1 MSVSTKIMKRKLA
14 IIASG
19 IVVGVGAI
27 AVAPIQALPI
37 FGTESD
43 HELSDITDETVGLSF
58 HQQNV
63 LGGISYN
70 LGLSFDGSDLLNNPD
85 EMARLYDGDSV
96 DPNSPPE
103 PGMMTYSKDG
113 CSVDAG
119 CALKAIGLV
128 NSLKCA
134 ASGTDPEAWATC
146 LQDTDYD
153 AYMAAT
159 ACTWGSC
166 PGFSLAEQGVYACTE
181 PTGLN
186 VLAAFN

>member
-43 HELSDITDETVGLSF
+43 HELSDITDGTVGTSDEQKNTLTMLSF
-58 HQQNV
+58 
-63 LGGISYN
+63 N

-85 EMARLYDGDSV
+85 EMTRLYDGDSV

-128 NSLKCA
+128 NTLKCA
-134 ASGTDPEAWATC
+134 ASGEDLEAWATC

-166 PGFSLAEQGVYACTE
+166 PGFALAEDGIYACSE
-181 PTGLN
+181 PSGLN
-186 VLAAFN
+186 VLAALN

>member
-1 MSVSTKIMKRKLA
+1 MKRRLA

-43 HELSDITDETVGLSF
+43 HELSDITDGTVGLSF
-58 HQQNV
+58 DQRNV
-63 LGGISYN
+63 LGGVSMN
-70 LGLSFDGSDLLNNPD
+70 LGLSFDGSDLLKNPD
-85 EMARLYDGDSV
+85 EMSGLYDGDSV

-103 PGMMTYSKDG
+103 AGMLTYSKDG

-128 NSLKCA
+128 NTLKCA
-134 ASGTDPEAWATC
+134 GSGQDPEAWAVC

-153 AYMAAT
+153 AYMAAS
-159 ACTWGSC
+159 ACTWGAC
-166 PGFSLAEQGVYACTE
+166 PGFALAEDGVYACSE

-186 VLAAFN
+186 VLAALN

>member
-19 IVVGVGAI
+19 IIVGVGAI
-27 AVAPIQALPI
+27 AVAPLQALPI

-43 HELSDITDETVGLSF
+43 HELSDITDGTVGLSDD
-58 HQQNV
+58 QQNF
-63 LGGISYN
+63 LGGLSFN
-70 LGLSFDGSDLLNNPD
+70 LGLSFDGSELLENPE
-85 EMARLYDGDSV
+85 EMSGLYAGDSV
-96 DPNSPPE
+96 DPDSPPE
-103 PGMMTYSKDG
+103 DGMIYSKDG

-128 NSLKCA
+128 NTLKCA
-134 ASGTDPEAWATC
+134 GSGTDPEAWAVC

-166 PGFSLAEQGVYACTE
+166 PGFSLSEQGVYACTE

-186 VLAAFN
+186 VLAGLN

>member
-1 MSVSTKIMKRKLA
+1 MKRKLA